1 MKTTSLVKTTPAPG
15 ESYVLENAE
24 GHGAGLGH
32 LPTGSVVSVVEVHPV
47 GTAGI
52 GHAGEDSVLL
62 AHEHDTH
69 VITDEGA
76 HAPGKAVRHLSL
88 HLSDFLRMF
97 KKVDA

>member
-1 MKTTSLVKTTPAPG
+1 MTTPALLSPTSG

-32 LPTGSVVSVVEVHPV
+32 VPTGSVVSVVDVHPA
-47 GTAGI
+47 GTAGV

-62 AHEHDTH
+62 SYEHDTH
-69 VITDEGA
+69 VLAEGGT
-76 HAPGKAVRHLSL
+76 HAPGKAVRHFSL
-88 HLSDFLRMF
+88 HLSDFTRMF

>member
-1 MKTTSLVKTTPAPG
+1 MKKTPASTAPATG
-15 ESYVLENAE
+15 DTYVLENAE

-47 GTAGI
+47 GTPGI

-62 AHEHDTH
+62 AHAHETH
-69 VITDEGA
+69 VLTDDGN
-76 HAPGKAVRHLSL
+76 HAPGIAVRQFTL